1 MYANDELKKICI
13 DNALY
18 AFGAAYIFEKR
29 ASKYKR
35 IFNILTFLGIVV
47 PASFGGLVLS
57 FGADF
62 RFKEIVIIVISILG
76 LLQLVLSVWSLAAK
90 WDDSLAYAQE
100 SLSANYRLSANF
112 KELADN
118 SPENLKDFE
127 IGYRFLKMEND
138 ARNDRDNQQL
148 VNEKEKRMG
157 MRAGLRQ
164 FKRACSACKQVPVS
178 LKPSNCDVCG
188 NF

>member
-1 MYANDELKKICI
+1 MSANDDLKKICL

-18 AFGAAYIFEKR
+18 AFGTAYIFEKR

-57 FGADF
+57 FGTDF
-62 RFKEIVIIVISILG
+62 RFKEIIILIISILG
-76 LLQLVLSVWSLAAK
+76 LLQLVLSIWSLVAK

-112 KELADN
+112 KELAENPPD
-118 SPENLKDFE
+118 NLKDFE
-127 IGYRFLKMEND
+127 ISYRFLKVEND
-138 ARNDRDNQQL
+138 SRNDRDNQQL
-148 VNEKEKRMG
+148 VSGKEKRMG

-164 FKRACSACKQVPVS
+164 FKRVCAVCHQVPVS
-178 LKPSNCDVCG
+178 LKPSDCEVCG